1 MKSRCW
7 KIARYILLASLIV
20 SGLLIGGCYR
30 NAAKYAPSRQAPA
43 PKLKRH
49 FFEFAAVIHSLAD
62 VYVDPSASSERLT
75 QCIFGDVVRIE
86 DETEWWY
93 AVKVGPAPELSGW
106 IHKSELV
113 VLRADA
119 MYLKERKLTT
129 ITIRQGNSEVSV
141 WPSQTIP
148 IAIGT
153 ELPFIGETEEWY
165 LVRLPNNDVGKIA
178 RKAVY
183 STPRKERPLIQTKKQ
198 TIAELE
204 ASEENEEQRQEII
217 ATAQQYLGKVYIWGG
232 TSPRGFDCSG
242 LTYFVYRM
250 NGIELPRISSSQYRA
265 ALGRKVKKAHLN
277 EGDLVFFET
286 YRPGPSHVG
295 IYIGNNRFIHAS
307 PKHGVTI
314 SSLDDPYFKNRY
326 IGAKA
331 VFFSSL

>member
-1 MKSRCW
+1 MKTRFW
-7 KIARYILLASLIV
+7 NIAWVVLLASSLLY
-20 SGLLIGGCYR
+20 SGCHQ
-30 NAAKYAPSRQAPA
+30 NASTYAPSRQAPA
-43 PKLKRH
+43 PKLKRT
-49 FFEFAAVIHSLAD
+49 FFEFGAVTHSLAD
-62 VYVDPSASSERLT
+62 VFAEPNASSERLT

-86 DETEWWY
+86 DETDWWY

-119 MYLKERKLTT
+119 IYLKERKLTT
-129 ITIRQGNSEVSV
+129 ITIRQSSSEISV

-178 RKAVY
+178 RQAVLG
-183 STPRKERPLIQTKKQ
+183 TPQKERPLIQTKKQ
-198 TIAELE
+198 TLE
-204 ASEENEEQRQEII
+204 YLDDVEESDEQRQEII
-217 ATAQQYLGKVYIWGG
+217 ETAQQYLGKVYIWGG

-250 NGIELPRISSSQYRA
+250 NGIELPRVSSLQYRA
-265 ALGRKVKKAHLN
+265 ALGKKVKKAHLN

-295 IYIGNNRFIHAS
+295 IYIGNNQFIHAS

-314 SSLDDPYFKNRY
+314 SRLDDPYFKNRY

-331 VFFSSL
+331 VLFSSL